1 VSPFWLVEA
10 DAPRWAHDVTVTLLD
25 RQLRPGRS
33 RAGTHTYSYA
43 AAFRVERYA
52 VRVRFRVSSRP
63 SSRPSPSTAVAEVLA
78 TDLTWTRLV
87 EAEPPGWGRRPDV
100 FAQELLWRACAVLLG
115 LPGVSGD
122 GT

>member
-1 VSPFWLVEA
+1 MNQFWLVEA

-33 RAGTHTYSYA
+33 LAGKATYTYA

-63 SSRPSPSTAVAEVLA
+63 SSAAVAEVLA
-78 TDLTWTRLV
+78 NNLTWTRLV
-87 EAEPPGWGRRPDV
+87 DSAPPDWGRRPDV

-115 LPGVSGD
+115 LPGVYGD